1 MTAVAKV
8 KRTEVATQPATE
20 ADAFL
25 SMIERAARDPAVDI
39 NKMERLFEMADRVRR
54 RESEVAF
61 NSAMSS
67 AQEAL
72 VPIIKNRPN
81 SQTKSKYADITAL
94 AEQAMPTIYSHGF
107 GLTFSEFQSDKP
119 DHVGIACI
127 IRHRAGHSERHEF
140 HIPTDGAG
148 LKGNANKTATHAY
161 GSTTTYGRRY
171 ATCCVF
177 NIATKDDD
185 GNAASV
191 KVDDLITDEQV
202 AELQKLI
209 VETKTPLAS
218 YLELGGIESLTEITK
233 ANFPSAL
240 RVLKQRKD
248 ALAKAAAQ

>member
-1 MTAVAKV
+1 MSALAKA
-8 KRTEVATQPATE
+8 KKTEVVQQPTTE

-54 RESEVAF
+54 RDAEVAF
-61 NSAMSS
+61 NSAMSA

-72 VPIIKNRPN
+72 VPIVKNKPN
-81 SQTKSKYADITAL
+81 GQTKSKYADISAL

-107 GLTFSEFQSDKP
+107 GLTFSEFQSEKL

-127 IRHRAGHSERHEF
+127 VRHKAGFSERHEF

-191 KVDDLITDEQV
+191 KVNDLISDEQV

-209 VETKTPLAS
+209 LETKTDVKEFLS
-218 YLELGGIESLTEITK
+218 LGEIESLTEITK
-233 ANFPSAL
+233 ENFPSAL
-240 RVLKQRKD
+240 AVLKRRKTEQ
-248 ALAKAAAQ
+248 AKGTQ